1 MKPDSNMRTFQTR
14 IQVDLSSD
22 VLLHKTAELLTK
34 VKHSLFAQVA
44 GGKAP
49 QELKN
54 SFLRQ
59 FQITA
64 RHFNACRVDVEGQIA
79 SIKERRPG
87 LIAQTKEK
95 IKSLNKKIASLIKR
109 KKSPLTI
116 HQKKRRLHIL
126 QQRLEQQ
133 EEDHKQGKVSLCFGT
148 KKLFQAQFN
157 LEGNDYANHEEWQKV
172 WRQKRTSEIFFLGSK
187 DEAGGNQSCTATL
200 QEDNTLSL
208 RIRLPDALKEDENKY
223 LFIHNVHFAYGHESV
238 VTALQNKQAMSW
250 RFRWD
255 EKGWTVFVNTVV
267 EQPPVTS
274 NSKLGVIGL
283 DINIDHLALAETDRF
298 GNPIAT
304 MSIPVSLYGKNKN
317 QAKAIISEA
326 CKQAVGYAE
335 KNNKP
340 LIIEKLD
347 FQKKKSTLREESSAP
362 RARLLSSFA
371 YSNIIQGIKSR
382 SSKQGIQ
389 VISVNPAYTSLIGR
403 VKFSARYG
411 LNIHQAAALCIGR
424 RFLGGSESLPRNLGK
439 IPDGKDGHVALP
451 VPVRI
456 RGEHVWTLWR
466 KISKKLQAALAAH
479 FRTARSRS
487 SSPVTTAPE
496 TVFPKIAGGIPARK
510 SSEPL
515 LC

>member
-14 IQVDLSSD
+14 IQVDLSAD
-22 VLLHKTAELLTK
+22 VLLHKTAALLTK
-34 VKHSLFAQVA
+34 VKHSLFAQIA
-44 GGKAP
+44 RGKTP

-79 SIKERRPG
+79 SIEERRPG
-87 LIAQTKEK
+87 SIAQAKEK
-95 IKSLNKKIASLIKR
+95 IKSLNKKIASLVKR
-109 KKSPLTI
+109 KKSPQAI
-116 HQKKRRLHIL
+116 HHKKRRLHIL

-133 EEDHKQGKVSLCFGT
+133 EKDHEEGKVRLCFGT
-148 KKLFQAQFN
+148 KKLFRAQFD
-157 LEGNDYANHEEWQKV
+157 LEANDYANHEEWQKA

-208 RIRLPDALKEDENKY
+208 RIRLPDALKEGEDKY

-250 RFRWD
+250 RFRRD
-255 EKGWTVFVNTVV
+255 EKGWTVFVNTGV
-267 EQPPVTS
+267 EPPPVTS
-274 NSKLGVIGL
+274 NPKLGVIGL
-283 DINIDHLALAETDRF
+283 DINTDHL
-298 GNPIAT
+298 
-304 MSIPVSLYGKNKN
+304 SI
-317 QAKAIISEA
+317 I
-326 CKQAVGYAE
+326 
-335 KNNKP
+335 
-340 LIIEKLD
+340 
-347 FQKKKSTLREESSAP
+347 R
-362 RARLLSSFA
+362 
-371 YSNIIQGIKSR
+371 GIKSR
-382 SSKQGIQ
+382 SSKQGVQ

-411 LNIHQAAALCIGR
+411 LSIHQAAALCIGR

-479 FRTARSRS
+479 FRTARK
-487 SSPVTTAPE
+487 P
-496 TVFPKIAGGIPARK
+496 IL
-510 SSEPL
+510 EP
-515 LC
+515 CYNGS